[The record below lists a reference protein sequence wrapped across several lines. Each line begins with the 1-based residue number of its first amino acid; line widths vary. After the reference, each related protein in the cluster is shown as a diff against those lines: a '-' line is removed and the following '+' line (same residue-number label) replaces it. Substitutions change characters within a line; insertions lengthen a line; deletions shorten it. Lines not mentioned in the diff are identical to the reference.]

1 MRALL
6 LFAIRAGAVCASA
19 LLLDCGRDTP
29 PPAPTTSGAPTAES
43 AETPTSA
50 SGAIAVGKP
59 APDFSATAH
68 DGAEIKPSA
77 LKGKHVVLYFYPK
90 DETPG
95 CTKEACA
102 FRDAWKDLEATGV
115 VLVGISTD
123 SEASHKKFAEH
134 HKLPFHLVS
143 DPDGSIA
150 KSYGVPN
157 NGGFL
162 ARHTIVIAPDGKVK
176 KVYRSVDVSKHASEV
191 LADVKP

>member
-1 MRALL
+1 M
-6 LFAIRAGAVCASA
+6 G
-19 LLLDCGRDTP
+19 CGRESA
-29 PPAPTTSGAPTAES
+29 PPAPTT
-43 AETPTSA
+43 A
-50 SGAIAVGKP
+50 SGAATSTAASTPAAAPSGEIAIGKA
-59 APDFSATAH
+59 APDFSAKAH
-68 DGAEIKPSA
+68 DGMAVQPSA

-123 SEASHKKFAEH
+123 SEESHKKFADN

-162 ARHTIVIAPDGKVK
+162 ARHTIVIGPDGNVK
-176 KVYRSVDVSKHASEV
+176 KIYRSVDVSKHAAEV
-191 LADVKP
+191 LADVKS